1 MPSIGEL
8 REKSLHAALKDLYAE
23 PGDRMETRV
32 GGYVIDILREG
43 EPPLLIEIQTRS
55 FASMKRKLIALLDQ
69 YPIRLVHPIPAEK
82 WIVRVSAEGEI
93 LSRRRSPQKGLASA
107 RLFRELVSFPA
118 LAAHPNLTIDLLLTR
133 EDELWLDDGA
143 GSWRRKHWS
152 LADRRLIDIV
162 ERVTLASPDD
172 FAALLPPGVPN
183 PLTTADLAAG
193 LKITKGLAGKM
204 AYCLREMG
212 VLSVEG
218 KRGRAILYR
227 FDVK

>member
-8 REKSLHAALKDLYAE
+8 REKSLHAVLKDMYAQ

-55 FASMKRKLIALLDQ
+55 FSSMKRKLTVLLDT
-69 YPIRLVHPIPAEK
+69 YPVRLVHPIPAEK
-82 WIVRVSAEGEI
+82 WVVRVSGEGEI
-93 LSRRRSPQKGLASA
+93 LSRRRSPQKGLPAA
-107 RLFRELVSFPA
+107 RLFRELVSFPG
-118 LAAHPNLTIDLLLTR
+118 LVAHPNLTIDLLLTR

-152 LADRRLIDIV
+152 IADRRLIDIV
-162 ERVTLASPDD
+162 ERVTLASPGD
-172 FAALLPPGVPN
+172 FAALLPPGLPAL
-183 PLTTADLAAG
+183 LTTADLASG

-212 VLSVEG
+212 VLEG
-218 KRGRAILYR
+218 VGKQGKAILYQVNR
-227 FDVK
+227 S